1 MYYLL
6 MNGYKLKPV
15 YFSME
20 EVLDNYVNI
29 KEINKVEVE
38 KDLIKLYV
46 YHFNMYIDKQS
57 KSYIVEATSIPY
69 QSGKFSNMIRILM
82 FYWIWQIKIIGQNKE
97 LKIYKIILMYENTL
111 L

>member
-38 KDLIKLYV
+38 KDLIKPYV

-57 KSYIVEATSIPY
+57 KSNRSLIS
-69 QSGKFSNMIRILM
+69 
-82 FYWIWQIKIIGQNKE
+82 
-97 LKIYKIILMYENTL
+97 LKL
-111 L
+111 LLYLINLGNSPI

>member
-38 KDLIKLYV
+38 KDLIKPYV
-46 YHFNMYIDKQS
+46 YHFNTYIEKQS
-57 KSYIVEATSIPY
+57 KSNRSLIS
-69 QSGKFSNMIRILM
+69 
-82 FYWIWQIKIIGQNKE
+82 
-97 LKIYKIILMYENTL
+97 LKL
-111 L
+111 LLYLINLGNSPI